1 MGFYE
6 GRSSTTCVH
15 SRQHQHG
22 DGQHQHGDDDDD
34 DDDDDMSSTNQATRH
49 VQIMSYDLHPTN
61 QSKHKA
67 PHQ

>member
-1 MGFYE
+1 MGYYE

-15 SRQHQHG
+15 SHQHQHG
-22 DGQHQHGDDDDD
+22 DDDD